1 MSKLRAENISKR
13 LLGAMLIIVLSL
25 LFISVPL
32 IFKSYQHYQ
41 QARISLSEIQSLR
54 AVAELSNK
62 ISRERAPANK
72 VMSSTSEE
80 LAQNQQELRD
90 YRRGVDQQ
98 LENTI
103 VLLNSTGFHAE
114 AAELTT
120 QLQPQLQ
127 QGRAAVDAYAALP
140 RAQRT
145 MGQLDAAILQMFA
158 AWDESH
164 TVLKHMVIH
173 SQSQDEYTS
182 NYYTLILILADLR
195 DQAGRVASNIIAPV
209 TFQEKMPDTNLAR
222 SLQTQHQ
229 AHYLWDLVYTIMPE
243 QDKTPEF
250 IQLHQKVKTDFLD
263 QGIDTVQ
270 MLIQDSLAGQPY
282 ALSGTELTKQIVDK
296 FSSVVNLQSYI
307 LDYSLM
313 VAEQDKS
320 QAKRQFF
327 LTLFMTSVS
336 LLAALF
342 TMIYARRNV
351 FGPLIQARETILNLS
366 QGKVSSALED
376 NSLQD
381 RRVDSLFTAIRKL
394 EGMLQQRDALEFQ
407 LKNIANSDALTGVA
421 NRLALESYIQH
432 LEQQPKKLEK
442 LGLLVIDIDD
452 FKQVNDQYGHMIG
465 DKVIQMVAEILKSN
479 VRATDLIVRYGGDEF
494 LLLLE
499 QITEVEALMIA
510 DQIRREVNLATLQVG
525 LAQELRVSISAGY
538 AVGAASWLELFH
550 KADQSLF
557 KAKANG
563 KNAVQG

>member
-1 MSKLRAENISKR
+1 MAKLRAENISKR
-13 LLGAMLIIVLSL
+13 LFGAMLVIVLSL

-41 QARISLSEIQSLR
+41 QAQLALTEIQSLR
-54 AVAELSNK
+54 TVAELSNK
-62 ISRERAPANK
+62 ISRERAPSNK
-72 VMSSTSEE
+72 VMSSTPEEYAQNREE
-80 LAQNQQELRD
+80 LAE
-90 YRRGVDQQ
+90 YRRGVDQHIQ
-98 LENTI
+98 STI
-103 VLLNSTGFHAE
+103 VQLNATGFYTE
-114 AAELTT
+114 ASEIAT

-140 RAQRT
+140 RTARSMQ
-145 MGQLDAAILQMFA
+145 QLDAAILKMFS

-164 TVLKHMVIH
+164 NILKHMVIH

-209 TFQEKMPDTNLAR
+209 TFKEKMPDTNLAR

-229 AHYLWDLVYTIMPE
+229 ARYLWDLVYTILPE
-243 QDKTPEF
+243 QDKTLEF

-263 QGIDTVQ
+263 QGIGTVQ
-270 MLIQDSLAGQPY
+270 TLIQNSMTGQVY
-282 ALSGTELTKQIVDK
+282 VLSGTELTKQIVDK

-307 LDYSLM
+307 LDYSLK
-313 VAEQDKS
+313 VAEREKL

-351 FGPLIQARETILNLS
+351 FEPLIKARETILNLS
-366 QGKVSSALED
+366 QAQPQPTDRL
-376 NSLQD
+376 LQE
-381 RRVDSLFTAIRKL
+381 RGVDSLFTAIRKL

-452 FKQVNDQYGHMIG
+452 FKHVNDQYGHMIG
-465 DKVIQMVAEILKSN
+465 DKVIQMVANILKTH

-494 LLLLE
+494 LVLLE
-499 QITEVEALMIA
+499 QITDVEALSIA
-510 DQIRREVNLATLQVG
+510 DQIRREVDSSSLQVG
-525 LAQELRVSISAGY
+525 LAQELHVSISAGY

-557 KAKANG
+557 KAKAKG

>member
-1 MSKLRAENISKR
+1 MAKLRAENISKR
-13 LLGAMLIIVLSL
+13 LFGAMLVIVLSL

-41 QARISLSEIQSLR
+41 QAQLALTEIQSLR
-54 AVAELSNK
+54 TVAELSNK
-62 ISRERAPANK
+62 ISRERAPSNK
-72 VMSSTSEE
+72 VMSSTPEEYAQNREE
-80 LAQNQQELRD
+80 LAE
-90 YRRGVDQQ
+90 YRRGVDQHIQ
-98 LENTI
+98 STI
-103 VLLNSTGFHAE
+103 VQLNATGFYTE
-114 AAELTT
+114 ASEIAT

-140 RAQRT
+140 RTARSMQ
-145 MGQLDAAILQMFA
+145 QLDGAILKMFS
-158 AWDESH
+158 AWDGSH
-164 TVLKHMVIH
+164 NILKNMVIH

-209 TFQEKMPDTNLAR
+209 TFEEKMPDTNLAR

-229 AHYLWDLVYTIMPE
+229 ARYLWDLVYTILPE

-263 QGIDTVQ
+263 QGIGTVQ
-270 MLIQDSLAGQPY
+270 TLIQNSLAGQAY
-282 ALSGTELTKQIVDK
+282 VLSGTELTKQIVDK
-296 FSSVVNLQSYI
+296 FSSVVNLQSYM
-307 LDYSLM
+307 LDYSLK
-313 VAEQDKS
+313 VAEREKL

-336 LLAALF
+336 LMAALF

-351 FGPLIQARETILNLS
+351 FEPLIKARETILNLS
-366 QGKVSSALED
+366 QAQPQPSDRL
-376 NSLQD
+376 LQE
-381 RRVDSLFTAIRKL
+381 RGVDSLFTAIRKL

-465 DKVIQMVAEILKSN
+465 DKVIQMVANILKAN
-479 VRATDLIVRYGGDEF
+479 VRTTDLIVRYGGDEF
-494 LLLLE
+494 LVLLE
-499 QITEVEALMIA
+499 QITDIDALNIA
-510 DQIRREVNLATLQVG
+510 DQIRRDVDSTSMQVG
-525 LAQELRVSISAGY
+525 LAQELNVSISAGY

-557 KAKANG
+557 KAKAKG

>member
-1 MSKLRAENISKR
+1 MAKLRAENISKR
-13 LLGAMLIIVLSL
+13 LFGAMLVIVLSL

-41 QARISLSEIQSLR
+41 QAQLALTEIQSLR
-54 AVAELSNK
+54 TVAELSNK
-62 ISRERAPANK
+62 ISRERAPSNK
-72 VMSSTSEE
+72 VMSSTPEEYAQNREE
-80 LAQNQQELRD
+80 LAE
-90 YRRGVDQQ
+90 YRRGVDQHIQ
-98 LENTI
+98 STI
-103 VLLNSTGFHAE
+103 VQLNATGFYTE
-114 AAELTT
+114 ASEIAT

-140 RAQRT
+140 RTARSMQ
-145 MGQLDAAILQMFA
+145 QLDAAILKMFS

-164 TVLKHMVIH
+164 NILKHMVIH

-209 TFQEKMPDTNLAR
+209 TFKEKMPDTNLAR

-229 AHYLWDLVYTIMPE
+229 ARYLWDLVYTILPE

-263 QGIDTVQ
+263 QGIGTVQ
-270 MLIQDSLAGQPY
+270 TLIQNSMTGQVY
-282 ALSGTELTKQIVDK
+282 VLSGTELTKQIVDK

-307 LDYSLM
+307 LDYSLK
-313 VAEQDKS
+313 VAEREKL

-351 FGPLIQARETILNLS
+351 FEPLIKARETILNLS
-366 QGKVSSALED
+366 QAQPQPTDRL
-376 NSLQD
+376 LQE
-381 RRVDSLFTAIRKL
+381 RGVDSLFTAIRKL

-452 FKQVNDQYGHMIG
+452 FKHVNDQYGHMIG
-465 DKVIQMVAEILKSN
+465 DKVIQMVANILKTH

-494 LLLLE
+494 LVLLE
-499 QITEVEALMIA
+499 QITDVEALSIA
-510 DQIRREVNLATLQVG
+510 DQIRRDVDTANMQVA
-525 LAQELRVSISAGY
+525 LVPDIHVSVSAGY

-557 KAKANG
+557 KAKAKG